1 MHLKATGDHPV
12 FEAMKSWIWVVLW
25 LTISALILG
34 PPIPAAHAADPSA
47 LWNITSGKCVP
58 DMRDHKNPG
67 PCAVVDLD
75 AGFVILKD
83 IVGATQFLAIPTVR
97 LAGIED
103 PAILA
108 PDAPNYWDR
117 AWRERALTEHL
128 AGKPLPREALSL
140 AINSAYGR
148 SQNQLHI
155 HIDCVRKD
163 VRDALAA
170 HRDAI
175 DEYWSAFPVPLAG
188 HQWRAF
194 RVNGRNLGSVNPFRL
209 LAVGDPDAAAHM
221 GRHTLVVVGMTW
233 PGDIEGFAVMDGEAD
248 LLTANRGSGEALQDH
263 DCALAR

>member
-12 FEAMKSWIWVVLW
+12 FEATKSWIWVVPW

-58 DMRDHKNPG
+58 DMRDHKNPA
-67 PCAVVDLD
+67 PCTVVDLD

-83 IVGATQFLAIPTVR
+83 IVGATQFLAIPTARVT
-97 LAGIED
+97 GIED

-108 PDAPNYWDR
+108 PNAPNYWDR

-140 AINSAYGR
+140 AVNSAYGR

-155 HIDCVRKD
+155 HIDCVRED
-163 VRDALAA
+163 VQSTACARTYATRWPLIATRSMNIGVLSRYLSRDINGALFVSTGG
-170 HRDAI
+170 I
-175 DEYWSAFPVPLAG
+175 SA
-188 HQWRAF
+188 R
-194 RVNGRNLGSVNPFRL
+194 
-209 LAVGDPDAAAHM
+209 
-221 GRHTLVVVGMTW
+221 
-233 PGDIEGFAVMDGEAD
+233 
-248 LLTANRGSGEALQDH
+248 
-263 DCALAR
+263 